1 MSSSN
6 MKIKALLGAALALA
20 ISSVGARADEPTP
33 AALNYANQIFVDIG
47 MKASIDQVVPGML
60 AQLERNVTSTRPEL
74 KDSLHETV
82 LAIEPEFIKTEQGV
96 MADSVKFLASKMT
109 EQELKETLAFYE
121 SPAGKKYVALEPSV
135 VQEVGNLAR
144 AWRQQLSTD
153 ILTRAREEMKKK
165 GFDF

>member
-1 MSSSN
+1 MTIRAS
-6 MKIKALLGAALALA
+6 LGAALVLA
-20 ISSVGARADEPTP
+20 ISAVGASAEEPTP

-74 KDSLHETV
+74 KDALHETV
-82 LAIEPEFIKTEQGV
+82 LAIEPEFVKTEQGV
-96 MADSVKFLASKMT
+96 MTDAVKFLASKMT
-109 EQELKETLAFYE
+109 EQELKDTLAFYE
-121 SPAGKKYVALEPSV
+121 SPTGKKYVALEPSV

-165 GFDF
+165 GLDF

>member
-1 MSSSN
+1 VSSSN

>member
-1 MSSSN
+1 VSSSK
-6 MKIKALLGAALALA
+6 MTIRASLGAALVLA
-20 ISSVGARADEPTP
+20 ISAVGASAEEPTP

-74 KDSLHETV
+74 KDALHETV
-82 LAIEPEFIKTEQGV
+82 LAIEPEFVKTEQGV
-96 MADSVKFLASKMT
+96 MTDAVKFLASKMT
-109 EQELKETLAFYE
+109 EQELKDTLAFYE
-121 SPAGKKYVALEPSV
+121 SPTGKKYVALEPSV

-165 GFDF
+165 GLDF

>member
-1 MSSSN
+1 

-74 KDSLHETV
+74 KDALHETV
-82 LAIEPEFIKTEQGV
+82 LAIEPEFVKTEQAV
-96 MADSVKFLASKMT
+96 MTDSVKFLASKMT
-109 EQELKETLAFYE
+109 EQELKDTLAFYD
-121 SPAGKKYVALEPSV
+121 SPTGKKYVAVEPSV

>member
-74 KDSLHETV
+74 KDALHETV

>member
-1 MSSSN
+1 

-60 AQLERNVTSTRPEL
+60 AQLEHNVTSTRPEL
-74 KDSLHETV
+74 KDALHETV
-82 LAIEPEFIKTEQGV
+82 LAIEPEFVKTEQAV
-96 MADSVKFLASKMT
+96 MTDSVKFLASKMT
-109 EQELKETLAFYE
+109 EQELKDTLAFYD
-121 SPAGKKYVALEPSV
+121 SPTGKKYVAVEPSV

>member
-1 MSSSN
+1 MT
-6 MKIKALLGAALALA
+6 IKALLGAALALA

-74 KDSLHETV
+74 KDALHETV
-82 LAIEPEFIKTEQGV
+82 LAIEPEFVKTEQGV
-96 MADSVKFLASKMT
+96 MTDAVKFLASKMT
-109 EQELKETLAFYE
+109 EQELKDTLAFYE
-121 SPAGKKYVALEPSV
+121 SPTGKKYVALEPSV

-165 GFDF
+165 GLDF

>member
-1 MSSSN
+1 VSSSN
-6 MKIKALLGAALALA
+6 MKIKAVLGAALALA
-20 ISSVGARADEPTP
+20 ISSVGARADEPTA

-74 KDSLHETV
+74 KDALHETV
-82 LAIEPEFIKTEQGV
+82 LAIEPEFVKTEQGV
-96 MADSVKFLASKMT
+96 MTDAVKFLASKMT
-109 EQELKETLAFYE
+109 EQELKDTLAFYE
-121 SPAGKKYVALEPSV
+121 SPTGKKYVALEPSV

-165 GFDF
+165 GLDF

>member
-60 AQLERNVTSTRPEL
+60 AQLEHNVTSTRPEL
-74 KDSLHETV
+74 KDALHETV
-82 LAIEPEFIKTEQGV
+82 LAIEPEFVKTEQAV
-96 MADSVKFLASKMT
+96 MTDSVKFLASKMT
-109 EQELKETLAFYE
+109 EQELKDTLAFYD
-121 SPAGKKYVALEPSV
+121 SPTGKKYVAVEPSV